1 METCPIRRILG
12 RYRGLAAEGIHISA
26 VSSCFSVNFLSAKA
40 GLSVWPRHR
49 RWAHECRHSGKPR
62 LAGLP
67 QIQVEFRD
75 LVTRP
80 APGRDVDG
88 VTAPRQRRRPRVRSE
103 PGFRRAGDAAT
114 FDVVDRGPG
123 LVESWPYLHFDKRDS
138 VAAPGAGIDLAF
150 SDAIAASQNPIAL
163 EAQDQDSST
172 FG

>member
-67 QIQVEFRD
+67 QIQFECRD

-123 LVESWPYLHFDKRDS
+123 LIESWPYLHFDKSDR
-138 VAAPGAGIDLAF
+138 VAAACHDIDLAAT
-150 SDAIAASQNPIAL
+150 DLVAAGQDPIAL
-163 EAQDQDSST
+163 ETQDKDRDT
-172 FG
+172 L